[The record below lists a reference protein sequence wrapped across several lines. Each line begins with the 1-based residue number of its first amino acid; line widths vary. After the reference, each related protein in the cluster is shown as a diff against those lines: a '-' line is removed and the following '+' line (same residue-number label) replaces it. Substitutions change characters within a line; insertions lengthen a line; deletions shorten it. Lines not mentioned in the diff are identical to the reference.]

1 MLQAIGLH
9 PVKLPISQE
18 KAVLSIGDR
27 MLALVASCFSS
38 IMRFFENLT
47 GPLIDSN
54 WQAFVVHSRG
64 ELDPRKNELACREA
78 FQNALKL
85 LKSPSEDNDSM
96 KRFLDKKESMSVN
109 AVYNLA
115 GPNGSCFGSCIGM
128 VYSILEAKRLLTISE
143 LKDVENA
150 EEFVKTAHAVQ
161 LMSELCAFYNQDPLR
176 GGSRI
181 SMLSILHKFGVLPK
195 EKLSEPYY
203 AKIPGFKEAM
213 LANQELQNPN
223 FCGGAVIAAV
233 GSGSRGHSLL
243 LEIDRK
249 SNLYI
254 LYDSNR
260 GFYEWYDLP
269 VFLSEI
275 EKRLTSDYNFDYC
288 NVAFF
293 RL

>member
-9 PVKLPISQE
+9 PVKLPVSQE
-18 KAVLSIGDR
+18 KPVLSIGDR
-27 MLALVASCFSS
+27 VFAAVISGFSS
-38 IMRFFENLT
+38 VMRFFENLMR
-47 GPLIDSN
+47 PLIDSN
-54 WQAFVVHSRG
+54 WQSFVVHSRG
-64 ELDPRKNELACREA
+64 ELDPRKSEPACREA

-85 LKSPSEDNDSM
+85 LESSSEDKDPM
-96 KRFLDKKESMSVN
+96 KRFLDEKGAISIH

-115 GPNGSCFGSCIGM
+115 GPNGICFGSCIGM

-161 LMSELCAFYNQDPLR
+161 FMSELCAFYNQDPFR

-181 SMLSILHKFGVLPK
+181 SMLDALHEFGVLPK
-195 EKLSEPYY
+195 EKLSKPYY
-203 AKIPGFKEAM
+203 AKISGFKEVM
-213 LANQELQNPN
+213 LASQELQNPN
-223 FCGGAVIAAV
+223 FCGGAIIAAV

-243 LEIDRK
+243 LEIDRT

-260 GFYEWYDLP
+260 GFYKWHDFF

-275 EKRLTSDYNFDYC
+275 EKSLTFDYNFNYC